1 MPGYDLEHYHNNI
14 FPLKVLGI
22 YATSKTAMLGLTKA
36 MATQLAKSNIR
47 VNCVAPGLIK
57 TKMSKAV
64 SST

>member
-1 MPGYDLEHYHNNI
+1 MQYHINT
-14 FPLKVLGI
+14 FLLKLIGT

-36 MATQLAKSNIR
+36 MAIQLAKSNIR